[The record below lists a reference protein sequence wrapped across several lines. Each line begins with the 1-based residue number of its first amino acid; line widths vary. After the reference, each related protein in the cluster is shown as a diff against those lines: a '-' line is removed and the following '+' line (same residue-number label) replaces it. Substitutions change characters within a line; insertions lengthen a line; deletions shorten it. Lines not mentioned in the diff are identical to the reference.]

1 MTAKLDDVTREVIR
15 NALPAVA
22 NEMRSERR
30 PCRNRTREKCDKI
43 RSRKRETRGEGM
55 IAAMTGRGLRR
66 PVLDHRRCD
75 EFGGLPLPSGERA
88 GVRGLGST
96 DKPEPL
102 TPPLSLREREQTEC
116 AVRHVTQFPLLPAHR
131 RKSARQQL
139 VALFLASAVL
149 SAGLLTAASAETLR
163 VGKAGRDAFS
173 FVPADIGARTGIFR
187 QHSVDIEISSFG
199 GDARLQQAMAADGID
214 VGLGSGPGLAFV
226 VKGSPVKGIAAM
238 AGPPLLFALV
248 VRNDAAVASLDDL
261 RGRKVGVSTVGSVT
275 SWIISEVSRQ
285 KGWGYDGM
293 AQVPIGD
300 DANRIAALKTRSLDG
315 AIVNLA
321 QALNFVQRGEG
332 KVLLRFG
339 ELVKD
344 FHIHVIF
351 ATDKAIAGKPEALR
365 GFLKGWFQTIAFMRK
380 NRSETVEIAKD
391 VMGTDAQT
399 TNAIYDELMPMFS
412 DTGRFDPNA
421 LSVLRK
427 SFVEMKTLPEEPDM
441 SKLYTEAFLPANQG
455 QMR

>member
-1 MTAKLDDVTREVIR
+1 MTARLDAVTLEVIR

-55 IAAMTGRGLRR
+55 IAAMTGRGLR
-66 PVLDHRRCD
+66 PPD
-75 EFGGLPLPSGERA
+75 A
-88 GVRGLGST
+88 YGS
-96 DKPEPL
+96 
-102 TPPLSLREREQTEC
+102 
-116 AVRHVTQFPLLPAHR
+116 VR
-131 RKSARQQL
+131 RKPGTL
-139 VALFLASAVL
+139 LLASAL
-149 SAGLLTAASAETLR
+149 LLAGALTPVAAETLR

-187 QHSVDIEISSFG
+187 QYGVDIEISSFG

-226 VKGSPVKGIAAM
+226 AKGSPVKGIAAM

-261 RGRKVGVSTVGSVT
+261 KGRKVGVSTVGSVT

-332 KVLLRFG
+332 RVLLRFG

-380 NRSETVEIAKD
+380 NRNETVEIAKD

-421 LSVLRK
+421 LAVLRK

-455 QMR
+455 QIR